1 MAISSTQG
9 SKLYIGG
16 IRQGSTED
24 IEDFEALTW
33 VEIKKVTNLGEFG
46 EAAGQRIE
54 DVAWMPEVAAAGEAV
69 LMSDSIHKKKAEEAR
84 VLRDCGLRAF
94 IVNAQLPAAETV
106 RRFTVSL
113 QAIERAC
120 RRPGPFVYR
129 LHPERIERLR
139 IRDV

>member
-1 MAISSTQG
+1 MGTRAVPEG
-9 SKLYIGG
+9 LRALG
-16 IRQGSTED
+16 IE
-24 IEDFEALTW
+24 
-33 VEIKKVTNLGEFG
+33 VVTMSERYG